1 MDTTPNEGSPTRR
14 QLLTLAGAAAGAA
27 ALGGIGFSG
36 APAFAA
42 VAWRYP
48 FRERHVVSSGF
59 GPRVSPGG
67 VGSTNHQG
75 IDFAAGTGTQIYAI
89 AAGTVIDQST
99 TTGYGWLTKIQ
110 HGDGYVSWYGHQS
123 AFQVSKGAKVSSGQ
137 KIGRVGSTGNSTGA
151 HLHLGITLNGT
162 FIDPAPL
169 IVNAPLP
176 GDSAP
181 PQQLDDDFTIIRSPD
196 AAQPSSARGTSA
208 ACRRPSSSSARSLCS
223 ATRSTGTTGSSTSG
237 RPPPSVAPRPDRP
250 FLAPCTQTRPDE
262 GTTP

>member
-1 MDTTPNEGSPTRR
+1 MDTTSNEGSPTRR
-14 QLLTLAGAAAGAA
+14 QLLTFAGAAAGAA

-59 GPRVSPGG
+59 GPRESPGG

-75 IDFAAGTGTQIYAI
+75 IDFAAGTGTQIYAV

-110 HGDGYVSWYGHQS
+110 HSDGYVSWYGHQS
-123 AFQVSKGAKVSSGQ
+123 AFQVSNGAKVSSGQ

-181 PQQLDDDFTIIRSPD
+181 PQQLDDDFTIIRSPGRG
-196 AAQPSSARGTSA
+196 AAVLGAGYF
-208 ACRRPSSSSARSLCS
+208 RSLPTAEFEQCAIALFGDPIDGNDRQFDLWK
-223 ATRSTGTTGSSTSG
+223 ATAIGGTK
-237 RPPPSVAPRPDRP
+237 A
-250 FLAPCTQTRPDE
+250 
-262 GTTP
+262 